1 MATVTRPD
9 SSAPGNYTE
18 IIPLMLRNKLYKKKK
33 YRDAKKNNT
42 KDGKKK
48 KN

>member
-18 IIPLMLRNKLYKKKK
+18 IIPLMLRNKLYKKKNTEMP
-33 YRDAKKNNT
+33 KKIIR
-42 KDGKKK
+42 KMEKK